1 MQPLKDRVVKMVAKL
16 EEAIEKVK
24 EDNNQEVLDFLAR
37 RLYNMTGDVIMS
49 LLIIEDAS
57 KAPELFAKSANV
69 YVRYAEEEVV
79 GHHHFCDELYSRR
92 TSFLSSKRTKSRI
105 IIILIQFKRETSFGV
120 SLFFPLFLIS
130 FLSEKNL
137 LFVSTPN

>member
-1 MQPLKDRVVKMVAKL
+1 MVAKL

-79 GHHHFCDELYSRR
+79 GHHHFVMNFTAEELPSYR
-92 TSFLSSKRTKSRI
+92 
-105 IIILIQFKRETSFGV
+105 QRE
-120 SLFFPLFLIS
+120 PKA
-130 FLSEKNL
+130 E
-137 LFVSTPN
+137 